1 MPVPINHVHDLRAG
15 AKEARTVNLH
25 RLRVFLEKV
34 ADLGQAVRGGAD
46 LDVEL
51 IAPDVVAAGAA
62 VARDLCRSTAGGSL
76 DSPAA

>member
-1 MPVPINHVHDLRAG
+1 MPVPINHVKDLREG
-15 AKEARTVNLH
+15 AKEARTANLH
-25 RLRVFLEKV
+25 RLRVFLEKT
-34 ADLGQAVRGGAD
+34 ADLGQMVRDGAD

-51 IAPDVVAAGAA
+51 LVPEVVAAGAA